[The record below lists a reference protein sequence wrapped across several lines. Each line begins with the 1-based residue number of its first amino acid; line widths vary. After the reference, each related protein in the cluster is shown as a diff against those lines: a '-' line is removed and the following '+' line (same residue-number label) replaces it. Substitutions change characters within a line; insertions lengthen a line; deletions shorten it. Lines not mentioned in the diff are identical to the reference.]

1 MSQPRKDIRSKILQ
15 QRSALS
21 SREIT
26 EHSRHACASIAN
38 SEIWRSSHAIAF
50 YIAQKGEINPN
61 ALLQLAL
68 QQGKTCYLPALAGS
82 QHNELVMVR
91 YHPDD
96 TLTLNRYGIAEPE
109 QNLKKIINPIQL
121 DLVLVPLVAYDL
133 SGSRLGMGLGYYD
146 RTFAFL
152 NHRKKPHHP
161 LLIGLAYTFQH
172 HDHLPRA
179 DWDVPLDWIATE
191 ISLIEVN
198 KI

>member
-21 SREIT
+21 AREMA
-26 EHSRHACASIAN
+26 EHSQHACTRIAN
-38 SEIWRSSHAIAF
+38 SEIWHSSQDIAF
-50 YIAQKGEINPN
+50 YIAQKGEMNPN
-61 ALLQLAL
+61 RLLQLAM
-68 QQGKTCYLPALAGS
+68 QQNKTCYLPALAGS
-82 QHNELVMVR
+82 KHNELVMVR
-91 YHPDD
+91 YHSNDP
-96 TLTLNRYGIAEPE
+96 LPLNRYGIPEPE
-109 QNLKKIINPIQL
+109 QDPAKIIDPTQL

-152 NHRKKPHHP
+152 NQSKKPHHP

-172 HDHLPRA
+172 QDHLPRA

-191 ISLIEVN
+191 SSLIDVN